1 MTEKIRWIDNSYQA
15 LKHLI
20 GTFIAYFAI
29 PANLVRFGFD
39 ENTVL
44 GKWFKTEVLPA
55 ITAYNSAY
63 TSWENEKTRDREK
76 IDAISKAKDDLVP
89 LVKNLE
95 QLLQAFPPSIVTDL
109 DLDLMGFPK
118 RPSGK
123 RVPAPVAAKVP
134 GYAVGLPEAFRVQ
147 IFFFD
152 KDRGSGKPDGQ
163 HGVEIAS
170 LATTATEGIVHADLI
185 QSSFD
190 TNSPCTFDFP
200 DTDRGKRFYF
210 SLRWENSRGEKGPWT
225 PVDFAVIP

>member
-1 MTEKIRWIDNSYQA
+1 MSKLRWIDNTYQA
-15 LKHLI
+15 IKHFISL
-20 GTFIAYFAI
+20 FIAHFAV
-29 PANLVRFGFD
+29 PANLARFGFD

-63 TSWENEKTRDREK
+63 TDWENEKKRDREK
-76 IDAISKAKDDLVP
+76 IDAIIKARDDLEP
-89 LVKNLE
+89 L
-95 QLLQAFPPSIVTDL
+95 LLNMERLLLAFPPSIITDA

-118 RPSGK
+118 RPSDK
-123 RVPAPVAAKVP
+123 RVPSPIATTVP
-134 GYAVGLPEAFRVQ
+134 GYVVGLPEAFRVQ
-147 IFFFD
+147 ISFFD
-152 KDRGSGKPDGQ
+152 KERGSGKPHGQ
-163 HGVEIAS
+163 HGAEIVS
-170 LATTATEGIVHADLI
+170 LTTTATEGIVHADLI

-210 SLRWENSRGEKGPWT
+210 SLRWENTRGEKGPWT